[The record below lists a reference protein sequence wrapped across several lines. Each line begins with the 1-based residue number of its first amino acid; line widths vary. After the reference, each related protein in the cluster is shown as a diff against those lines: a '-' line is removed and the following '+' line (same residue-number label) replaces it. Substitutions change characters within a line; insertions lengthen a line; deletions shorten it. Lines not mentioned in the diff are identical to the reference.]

1 MFAEERQASILE
13 LIKAGQPVKVG
24 ILTERFGVSE
34 STIRRDLQEL
44 EDAGCL
50 HRTHGGAI
58 LGHSEYEPSFQE
70 KATCCLAEKQ
80 QIATAAVS
88 LIEQGETIL
97 LDSGTTTLEI
107 ARQLRGKKVTIATN
121 SMDIAQIF
129 VDDTITEVI
138 LLGGSLRKPTRSLVG
153 YLTNQTLKNL
163 HFDKVFLAANNID
176 LEQGV
181 TTPNMMEAETKRHM
195 LLSGQEVILV
205 VDHTKFGQKSL
216 CHICDLSEIS
226 LLLTDCGLETKTVK
240 QYKTIVKIKQAET
253 IPLQKGANHGS
264 NKEK

>member
-1 MFAEERQASILE
+1 MFAEERQTNILE
-13 LIKAGQPVKVG
+13 LIKTGQPVKVG

-70 KATCCLAEKQ
+70 KTTCCLVEKQ
-80 QIATAAVS
+80 EIAKAAVT

-129 VDDTITEVI
+129 VDDKITEVI
-138 LLGGSLRKPTRSLVG
+138 LLGGSLRKPTHSLVG
-153 YLTNQTLKNL
+153 YLTNETLKNL
-163 HFDKVFLAANNID
+163 HFDKVFLAANNVD

-181 TTPNMMEAETKRHM
+181 TTPNMIEAETKRHM

-216 CHICDLSEIS
+216 CQICSLSEIS
-226 LLLTDCGLETKTVK
+226 LLLTDCGLDTETVNKYKTVV
-240 QYKTIVKIKQAET
+240 TIKQAEIT
-253 IPLQKGANHGS
+253 PNQKGASHGPKS
-264 NKEK
+264 EK